1 VESNP
6 GLFRDESGLSGDQL
20 LFSSSVLM
28 LVMMTD
34 QRVNGEMNNKQ
45 IRQVTNTIAYTI
57 LLNQCL
63 AVYIK
68 RGWNLYYS
76 HLGTYTTPS
85 ILRSGP
91 WQVSRAQSQL

>member
-1 VESNP
+1 
-6 GLFRDESGLSGDQL
+6 
-20 LFSSSVLM
+20 M

-63 AVYIK
+63 AVYCI
-68 RGWNLYYS
+68 
-76 HLGTYTTPS
+76 
-85 ILRSGP
+85 
-91 WQVSRAQSQL
+91 